1 MADISTQLAGVKM
14 RTPFGVSPHNLDKV
28 WFPGRKATDLYKKY
42 LDAGVGF
49 IYIPAILPGEPSKE
63 EINLDFPTLFKNQQY
78 VGRWLRVK
86 ENRQMIGHYFSG
98 KNLFNFL
105 PWAEELINSLKPKLP
120 KDVPIICQIIV
131 HDPNPEAW
139 AAQTEKVQN
148 LGADLIELNTGC
160 PLGAMS
166 RTDNII
172 LPPEARWGMMMGVS
186 PEVLFPVLEA
196 VSEVAKVPVGFK
208 LTPESGYPRMLYIVE
223 EAVKRGI
230 KYVVTTH
237 KYLAVAPPDIYNGG
251 CGKWAAL
258 DGFNPICDVGGATL
272 RFSMYKATALIS
284 KSIPGIDCFAGG
296 GITAPEHVAE
306 AIMLGAKATQALT
319 GIVQHGIKFISNT
332 NKWLSEYMDK
342 CGYDGINDYRG
353 IGLPYIKGAGE
364 VEFQYHVARFNTKK
378 CSGCGKCAESYCPA
392 ISMNNSLPV
401 IDEGKCSACAMC
413 TTICPNDAIEI
424 VTR

>member
-148 LGADLIELNTGC
+148 LE
-160 PLGAMS
+160 
-166 RTDNII
+166 
-172 LPPEARWGMMMGVS
+172 
-186 PEVLFPVLEA
+186 
-196 VSEVAKVPVGFK
+196 
-208 LTPESGYPRMLYIVE
+208 
-223 EAVKRGI
+223 
-230 KYVVTTH
+230 
-237 KYLAVAPPDIYNGG
+237 
-251 CGKWAAL
+251 
-258 DGFNPICDVGGATL
+258 
-272 RFSMYKATALIS
+272 
-284 KSIPGIDCFAGG
+284 
-296 GITAPEHVAE
+296 
-306 AIMLGAKATQALT
+306 Q
-319 GIVQHGIKFISNT
+319 
-332 NKWLSEYMDK
+332 
-342 CGYDGINDYRG
+342 IN
-353 IGLPYIKGAGE
+353 
-364 VEFQYHVARFNTKK
+364 
-378 CSGCGKCAESYCPA
+378 
-392 ISMNNSLPV
+392 
-401 IDEGKCSACAMC
+401 
-413 TTICPNDAIEI
+413 
-424 VTR
+424 